1 MDNSEKIH
9 QTKLTLLITITLVL
23 GVISVLSL
31 FFVIKMRSTKNIYLP
46 QPEVVEENVV
56 VEEKEKKPEV
66 ENALEINL
74 EKQVKELDE
83 LDLESIEDAYSNF
96 DL

>member
-74 EKQVKELDE
+74 EKEVKELDE